1 MAAAVQAID
10 EVSDTLRMYK
20 EERELQQTHQVEST
34 GNNDCR
40 VFLVIA
46 GLDTLTEGVVRG
58 SSTVRGTAIL
68 SNLLR
73 TLTQLSQMHSS
84 YLSVML
90 VNTSGL
96 GTLTSDTQTAPGQM
110 QQGRNPGN
118 NPLTSRE
125 NGIYS
130 IFHASEKLFPSLL
143 MRTLEQGIDT
153 HLLLSTVK
161 SAHVVEVIKDR
172 VGNGVGRWCIW
183 DKQIN

>member
-1 MAAAVQAID
+1 MAAAVQAIS
-10 EVSDTLRMYK
+10 EVSDALCRYK
-20 EERELQQTHQVEST
+20 KEWKSQQTRQVEST
-34 GNNDCR
+34 GDNDCR

-46 GLDTLTEGVVRG
+46 GLDTLTEGVVRA

-73 TLTQLSQMHSS
+73 TLTQLSRMYSS

-96 GTLTSDTQTAPGQM
+96 GTLTSDTHAAPGQM

-118 NPLTSRE
+118 NPQTSRE
-125 NGIYS
+125 NGIHS

-143 MRTLEQGIDT
+143 MRTLEQGIDA

-161 SAHVVEVIKDR
+161 PAHVVEVIKDR

-183 DKQIN
+183 DKRIN